1 MVLGGVCMI
10 REYGGKWKGPG
21 CLYLPIAAMAQKC
34 GVSLHIGGDSA
45 RTNGKQI
52 YIPALPDDNV
62 VAAIKAR
69 GYVDHEAAHIRHT
82 DFSVQNSKWTNIFE
96 DIRIEKKQGSKYPG
110 VAINTRELVDLLVK
124 EGQFKAD
131 VSDPLGML
139 MVWASSRA
147 RHRILEQ
154 NAIAVREKEAEAYSR
169 CLFGDGFSDQFA
181 AIVDKVKDTKSTLD
195 CKKLADEMESFLKQA
210 AASAARSAKAP
221 PDTSGS
227 SNDPKDQRKQ
237 KQGKGKNAGKSG
249 PEKSSGEQ
257 EAPVDESNQNDES
270 EDDSSEGD
278 SGGQPDQNTNQS
290 NGQTGSSGQ
299 SSGQT
304 ESNDQNTGQTGESS
318 QNPDQTGGGGLGAGS
333 QPRGLQDL
341 LNATTQTETGLGE
354 ILQSAL
360 NEEGGKCPGILAVPG
375 TTITKTSDLTGSES
389 GLFQNFQQEVLR
401 SLQGSAKLRSQL
413 QGLFAAQFLKHGF
426 AVLTGQRIDKRSVHL
441 IAAKTPDNR
450 VFSARQERRQ
460 EDTAISIIVD
470 ASGSMMGSKMD
481 LALRA
486 AYASAKCIKEMAGV
500 TCNVGAFPWINN
512 TLLEVKPFGAKPDLK
527 RFYEVSANGG
537 TPAAEAILWAGQKL
551 CLRKENRKMV
561 IMFTDGAPDS
571 YVDAAAAIKRIAKYG
586 VELYVVALGSTPAD
600 AIDLASRWV
609 DIKYV
614 SPITAMTELGEAFIK
629 LLRSTLVAKKKVA

>member
-1 MVLGGVCMI
+1 MI

-34 GVSLHIGGDSA
+34 GVSLHIGGTSA
-45 RTNGKQI
+45 CTNGKQI

-82 DFSVQNSKWTNIFE
+82 DFSVQNSSRWINIFE
-96 DIRIEKKQGSKYPG
+96 DVRIERKQGGKYPG
-110 VAINTRELVDLLVK
+110 VAINTRELVALLVK
-124 EGQFKAD
+124 EGQFKAKE
-131 VSDPLGML
+131 SDPLGML
-139 MVWASSRA
+139 MVWAVSRS
-147 RHRILEQ
+147 RHRVLGQ
-154 NAIAVREKEAEAYSR
+154 DAIAVPEKEAEAYSR
-169 CLFGDGFSDQFA
+169 RLFGDVFSDQFA
-181 AIVDKVKDTKSTLD
+181 AIVDKVKDTQSTLD
-195 CKKLADEMESFLKQA
+195 CKKLADEMESFLNQAA
-210 AASAARSAKAP
+210 AASAACSANAP

-237 KQGKGKNAGKSG
+237 KRGKGKNAGKSG
-249 PEKSSGEQ
+249 PGKSSGEQ
-257 EAPVDESNQNDES
+257 EAPVDESCQNDES

-278 SGGQPDQNTNQS
+278 PGGQSDQNASQS

-318 QNPDQTGGGGLGAGS
+318 QNPDQTGGGGSGAGS

-354 ILQSAL
+354 ILKSAL

-375 TTITKTSDLTGSES
+375 TTITETSDLAGSEN
-389 GLFQNFQQEVLR
+389 GLYQNFQQEVLR
-401 SLQGSAKLRSQL
+401 SLQGSAKLCSQL

-481 LALRA
+481 LAVRA
-486 AYASAKCIKEMAGV
+486 AYASAKCIEAMTGV

-512 TLLEVKPFGAKPDLK
+512 TLLEVKPFGVKPDLK
-527 RFYEVSANGG
+527 RFFKVSANGG
-537 TPAAEAILWAGQKL
+537 TPAAQAILWAGQKL

-571 YVDAAAAIKRIAKYG
+571 YADAAAAIKRIAKYG

-609 DIKYV
+609 DVKYV
-614 SPITAMTELGEAFIK
+614 SPITAMTELGAAFIK
-629 LLRSTLVAKKKVA
+629 LLRSTLVAKKVA